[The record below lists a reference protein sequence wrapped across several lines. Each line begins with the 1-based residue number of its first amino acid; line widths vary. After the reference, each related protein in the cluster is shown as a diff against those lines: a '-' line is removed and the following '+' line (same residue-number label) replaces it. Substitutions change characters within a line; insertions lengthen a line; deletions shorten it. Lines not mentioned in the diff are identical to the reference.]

1 MSEGNWAPKVDR
13 LHVNGP
19 RQDKAFNVEGRRL
32 AGPQQGFGPLYDRT
46 FTITLGDA
54 VSPEAL
60 VGDWRAHFGEFWPK
74 SATFYGSL
82 TSIQAGDVAPLTAS
96 GITTGVLVIYAD
108 DTSFSYMTPVG
119 HMFAGMITFSARDQ
133 QGAGTVAEIRMLV
146 RPADALWVM
155 VWPVGKGMENKFWK
169 KTLTNLAESRGV
181 TGVSAT
187 EATTCVDRRILWK
200 NWRNVFHNG
209 GIVTVLHWLG
219 RPFRRASAA

>member
-209 GIVTVLHWLG
+209 GIVTVLHSLG